1 MLPFLRH
8 LVQNFKA
15 FQMIPYMIYLQIF
28 LRLKHANAISGVI
41 FISCHLFFHTVY
53 EPYDLILD
61 QFWIFYP
68 EIYYVGILMQLDGID
83 WLFHTNMPSVLQ
95 QFVNCFLEASR
106 GSLTFR
112 HILVI
117 SSRICVWW
125 NMKGNLEERSCL
137 ILHSRVCWNSSS
149 TASWRHLLE
158 ISWIVLRKGSFY
170 WKYFP
175 IGKKKQVR

>member
-95 QFVNCFLEASR
+95 QFVNCFLSIIIV
-106 GSLTFR
+106 L
-112 HILVI
+112 
-117 SSRICVWW
+117 
-125 NMKGNLEERSCL
+125 
-137 ILHSRVCWNSSS
+137 
-149 TASWRHLLE
+149 HLLFFTNR
-158 ISWIVLRKGSFY
+158 IVFSVKTSLFKTVHNNSAICFKEAVDQLFQHTLECKITY
-170 WKYFP
+170 NVSSKHLF
-175 IGKKKQVR
+175 